1 MCPQRKAFLNNLFAL
16 PIEKRFFLQMW
27 NYLFTFRAL
36 DVRFCPSVSEFS
48 FNILLS
54 WMFPQRKVSSDVSM
68 YYRHRWVWLKVDI
81 VVERDYWETL
91 RIRSNLHTFGPSYHT
106 FSHVVTSYDTW
117 LCVRV
122 TYCRIMWQFVTFCHV
137 LVSHDRAA
145 AAGHS
150 TLLSVRPCCLLDNSS
165 PAKNSKISNYKAH
178 DEKVFNTFKLALL
191 LSQTLYYI
199 GFRIHQFSV

>member
-1 MCPQRKAFLNNLFAL
+1 MNFLPQWPHL
-16 PIEKRFFLQMW
+16 
-27 NYLFTFRAL
+27 
-36 DVRFCPSVSEFS
+36 
-48 FNILLS
+48 
-54 WMFPQRKVSSDVSM
+54 MFQL

-81 VVERDYWETL
+81 VVTVDYWGNP
-91 RIRSNLHTFGPSYHT
+91 NLWPSYHT

-122 TYCRIMWQFVTFCHV
+122 TYCHIMWQFVTFCHV